1 MSNLEDELLE
11 KLIRLSSEQ
20 FQEVV
25 FCLKDDIEEADL
37 PGSTASQSEKAI
49 ELIMNLK
56 LQDKLQLLERTL
68 ENPAIKKLSS
78 QSAANPIKVQVDQI
92 VSDYTQLFVGRD
104 KEEQQL
110 DNFLKQNRSGMLL
123 VRAGAGMGKT
133 ALLANWKQKQ
143 QQQGNCFIAY
153 HFFRQGEETSN
164 VIQAYR
170 YLLRQLYA
178 YYELNLQQI
187 PSDKYQLLDRIFQ
200 LLQQPL
206 KPIQKKPLV
215 ILIDALNEVS
225 PERSFSLTLPQP
237 LPVGLYVIISVR
249 VNEEERL
256 DYLPTWVNV
265 TQELSLK
272 PLLSPTVVDWLRR
285 TGNEKLV
292 TLAQDETFVAQ
303 VCDRT
308 EGIPLFLKY
317 LIDELVQVAKQGDES
332 DAIRKTLAATPK
344 GFANYIRQQYQ
355 ALDRLE
361 DWRSRPELR
370 KIFYFSTIAKGELSS
385 EDLVE
390 LMGES
395 PVGLPWQ
402 VSRWFKIRELE
413 DCLLFSFAHPSLAE
427 QFAALPAIKASTK
440 KAHKELINY
449 CAHWQE
455 YHSAYAL
462 RHYAEHLRDVK
473 RWEELYKLAR
483 DEDEDFA
490 STQQQQLPDEPDLP
504 LKTVQTALLGAV
516 EEDKAERMAEFV
528 LIHAHRLGQTNA
540 QESPLEALR
549 SGSLKRA
556 WKLAEQLEIERCI
569 LWYLL
574 LAWEL
579 KDEGKPDEARETL
592 DKLQKKELPHFQVN
606 WDTRWQGD
614 YAAYFLAYIFIQN
627 KDICTVIVQQILQKY
642 HRITLYRIFSNYG
655 DLDAI
660 REIAVSQ
667 AEAREFIK
675 HANARKTSE
684 EIENRGGQHSNFLT
698 KAEEYAKAENF
709 TALREIVEEV
719 EKIYGWTQLA
729 AGSPQLTP

>member
-265 TQELSLK
+265 TKELSLK
-272 PLLSPTVVDWLRR
+272 PLL
-285 TGNEKLV
+285 
-292 TLAQDETFVAQ
+292 
-303 VCDRT
+303 
-308 EGIPLFLKY
+308 
-317 LIDELVQVAKQGDES
+317 
-332 DAIRKTLAATPK
+332 
-344 GFANYIRQQYQ
+344 
-355 ALDRLE
+355 
-361 DWRSRPELR
+361 
-370 KIFYFSTIAKGELSS
+370 
-385 EDLVE
+385 
-390 LMGES
+390 
-395 PVGLPWQ
+395 
-402 VSRWFKIRELE
+402 
-413 DCLLFSFAHPSLAE
+413 
-427 QFAALPAIKASTK
+427 
-440 KAHKELINY
+440 
-449 CAHWQE
+449 
-455 YHSAYAL
+455 
-462 RHYAEHLRDVK
+462 
-473 RWEELYKLAR
+473 
-483 DEDEDFA
+483 
-490 STQQQQLPDEPDLP
+490 
-504 LKTVQTALLGAV
+504 
-516 EEDKAERMAEFV
+516 
-528 LIHAHRLGQTNA
+528 
-540 QESPLEALR
+540 
-549 SGSLKRA
+549 
-556 WKLAEQLEIERCI
+556 
-569 LWYLL
+569 
-574 LAWEL
+574 
-579 KDEGKPDEARETL
+579 
-592 DKLQKKELPHFQVN
+592 
-606 WDTRWQGD
+606 
-614 YAAYFLAYIFIQN
+614 
-627 KDICTVIVQQILQKY
+627 
-642 HRITLYRIFSNYG
+642 
-655 DLDAI
+655 
-660 REIAVSQ
+660 
-667 AEAREFIK
+667 
-675 HANARKTSE
+675 
-684 EIENRGGQHSNFLT
+684 
-698 KAEEYAKAENF
+698 
-709 TALREIVEEV
+709 
-719 EKIYGWTQLA
+719 
-729 AGSPQLTP
+729 